1 MSCPQLWE
9 VALLKITIIPKN
21 PRKADF
27 EKSHPRLF
35 IDAKVPEGN
44 SSGYHSSAGRS
55 EGFHVAVTGKE

>member
-1 MSCPQLWE
+1 MTLQ
-9 VALLKITIIPKN
+9 KITIFPKN

-35 IDAKVPEGN
+35 IDGKVPEGN

-55 EGFHVAVTGKE
+55 EGFHIAVTGKE